1 MATIF
6 DFLDTFTLFCGD
18 DVCTGDVKAATSP
31 AEMTTA
37 PSSTN
42 TVEENNNDELL
53 VESLVVDPMDETNY
67 IISHLS
73 RPMGILF
80 EENYEQKYGGAF
92 VTEINE
98 GCSAAAN
105 GSICRGDQLIA
116 IGDKRVSGLDFDDVI
131 KLIHDSSETEIK
143 LTLFRGPADC
153 LYGPNGASIE
163 WLNEFVAERGEEAAL
178 VEDCESEV
186 IPESS
191 SGDITA
197 VASSQE
203 LDSNHEVF
211 DMNVVGADTSGLVS
225 QEVIDVV
232 ADGIAKPI
240 QDVEAHHV
248 KKVAEATEVESE
260 EVVSCEE
267 VESEV
272 ADAEIL
278 DGAVNRA
285 SKEWLDNYLQNPARQ
300 VASDGD
306 ENTPMKVDKTI
317 TDLDARVEKAVR
329 AKDAAL
335 KAVDDKENT
344 NSAKGI
350 LKTPRYSG
358 KKEEKV
364 TLQSPVDVMELDDD
378 ESASSSVWSESD
390 NYVGKVLID
399 AEHQEEVPMKKV
411 GSSLA
416 AMGVASTLA
425 TSMMLS

>member
-1 MATIF
+1 
-6 DFLDTFTLFCGD
+6 
-18 DVCTGDVKAATSP
+18 
-31 AEMTTA
+31 
-37 PSSTN
+37 
-42 TVEENNNDELL
+42 
-53 VESLVVDPMDETNY
+53 
-67 IISHLS
+67 
-73 RPMGILF
+73 
-80 EENYEQKYGGAF
+80 
-92 VTEINE
+92 
-98 GCSAAAN
+98 
-105 GSICRGDQLIA
+105 
-116 IGDKRVSGLDFDDVI
+116 
-131 KLIHDSSETEIK
+131 
-143 LTLFRGPADC
+143 
-153 LYGPNGASIE
+153 
-163 WLNEFVAERGEEAAL
+163 
-178 VEDCESEV
+178 
-186 IPESS
+186 
-191 SGDITA
+191 
-197 VASSQE
+197 
-203 LDSNHEVF
+203 
-211 DMNVVGADTSGLVS
+211 
-225 QEVIDVV
+225 
-232 ADGIAKPI
+232 
-240 QDVEAHHV
+240 
-248 KKVAEATEVESE
+248 VESE